1 MPPPTHAASL
11 LFACKS
17 NLLRTH
23 RYLIDTTS
31 HISRHASGSP
41 KDFPFVLAES
51 ITTLWTD
58 SLSSEAT
65 LQLGKV
71 QNLRRAT
78 QRLHRIL
85 IPANAIFSF
94 WKQLGPTT
102 RAKGYVPGR
111 MLQEGC
117 IIPSIGGGLCQMS
130 NSLYDTCL
138 SSGCEIIER
147 HPHSSVIPGSA
158 ASLGRDATVAWNYVD
173 FRFRAPIPLLL
184 ESFLTHDNLVVRLR
198 ATHRDPAMTSQARA
212 GLPYFTTPPKAS
224 ANSCET
230 CGTHS
235 CFRHKDF
242 FAGPRVETKSAFLLD
257 ECWPEFRR
265 YTQAHQ
271 QPGDLFAHPINGIAR
286 YHCPST
292 GPSHTAPLQTL
303 WRSFQT
309 RRHATNT
316 PLRVAAQLSGA
327 RAIAQHFSKLLTK
340 DVTTVYVEQ
349 SFLPFLWQ
357 NMDLGGRTVKVFMTR
372 LPLAELH
379 RRLDNAFRQHPDRTT
394 LNELRAAPE
403 TVEAE
408 WEALQYAASII
419 TPHRAIARL
428 FPNKTEKLP
437 WEMPTVTPTSH
448 ATDSKTIAFPGPTV
462 ARKGAYELR
471 AAARSLNL
479 EVLLLGNE
487 LEGPDFWQGVST
499 TRTAKASVTV
509 QPALIEDKPRMLLK
523 SIAAGLSV
531 IASDACGLDPAPG
544 VHIIPACNE
553 SALTEA
559 LATVFQRKMTV
570 A

>member
-1 MPPPTHAASL
+1 MPQPTRASSL
-11 LFACKS
+11 LFACKT
-17 NLLRTH
+17 NLLRTR
-23 RYLIDTTS
+23 RYLVDTTS
-31 HISRHASGSP
+31 SISRHCAGSP

-51 ITTLWTD
+51 ITPLWTD
-58 SLSSEAT
+58 TLSSEAT

-71 QNLRRAT
+71 QNLRRAA
-78 QRLHRIL
+78 QRLHRIHL
-85 IPANAIFSF
+85 PADAIFSF
-94 WKQLGPTT
+94 WKQIGPTT
-102 RAKGYVPGR
+102 RAKGYAPGR

-117 IIPSIGGGLCQMS
+117 IIPSIGGGLCQLS
-130 NSLYDTCL
+130 NSLYDVCL

-158 ASLGRDATVAWNYVD
+158 AALGRDATVAWNYVD

-198 ATHRDPAMTSQARA
+198 ATHRDPTMTSQSRA
-212 GLPYFTTPPKAS
+212 GLPYFTTPPKLH

-230 CGTHS
+230 CGTQS
-235 CFRHKDF
+235 CFRHTDF

-265 YTQAHQ
+265 YSEAHQ
-271 QPGDLFAHPINGIAR
+271 QPGDLFAHPINGMAR
-286 YHCPST
+286 YHCPSN
-292 GPSHTAPLQTL
+292 GPGHTAPLQTL
-303 WRSFQT
+303 WRSLQT

-316 PLRVAAQLSGA
+316 PRRVAAQLSGA
-327 RAIAQHFSKLLTK
+327 RAIARHFSRLLTK

-379 RRLDNAFRQHPDRTT
+379 RRLDDAFHQHPGRST
-394 LNELRAAPE
+394 LNELRATDE

-408 WEALQYAASII
+408 WEALQYSASII
-419 TPHRAIARL
+419 TPHRAIAQL
-428 FPNKTEKLP
+428 FPNKAEKLA
-437 WEMPTVTPTSH
+437 WEIPNVTPTSQ
-448 ATDSKTIAFPGPTV
+448 ATDSETIAFPGPTV

-487 LEGPDFWQGVST
+487 LEGSDFWQGVRT
-499 TRTAKASVTV
+499 TRIGQPSVIV
-509 QPALIEDKPRMLLK
+509 QPSLIEDKPRMLLK
-523 SIAAGLSV
+523 SIAAGIPV

-544 VHIIPACNE
+544 VLIVPAFDE
-553 SALTEA
+553 AALTDA